1 MDNELPPIP
10 PTEPSS
16 DPFAPYPDDLAARRS
31 RWPIV
36 FGSISLVYAVLGTCV
51 QGIGAGMSVASDKIM
66 KMSGME
72 VSPAPKVVQIVG
84 GVQAGVLVIL
94 GIVLITGSA
103 MTLLRKPLGV
113 TLMRFWAFA
122 RLVMVIVGLVAGI
135 VTLKPQVEWQ
145 ITMTSEMRESMRN
158 KGIKEE
164 QLPPIPEREATE
176 QRALWAIAGASL
188 AFAIWPF
195 VIAIALSRANVR
207 ADQAAWGQPSGA
219 TVE

>member
-10 PTEPSS
+10 PTEPTA

-31 RWPIV
+31 RWSIV
-36 FGSISLVYAVLGTCV
+36 FGSISLVYGVLGTCL
-51 QGIGAGMSVASDKIM
+51 QGAGAGMSVASDKIM

-72 VSPAPKVVQIVG
+72 VSPAPTVVQVVG

-113 TLMRFWAFA
+113 TLMRFWAYA

-145 ITMTSEMRESMRN
+145 ITMTSEMRESLRN

-207 ADQAAWGQPSGA
+207 ADQAAWGQSSGA
-219 TVE
+219 TVA